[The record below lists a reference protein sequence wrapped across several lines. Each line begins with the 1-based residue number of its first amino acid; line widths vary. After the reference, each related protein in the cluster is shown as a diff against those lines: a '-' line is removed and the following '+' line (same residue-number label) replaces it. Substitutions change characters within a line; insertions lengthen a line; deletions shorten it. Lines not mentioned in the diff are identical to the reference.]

1 MRPFFCF
8 IAIYWS
14 RVLGTWKIG
23 MEGHR
28 IVLGMSNSLV
38 LMEKHG
44 GW

>member
-1 MRPFFCF
+1 MIEDIFCF
-8 IAIYWS
+8 IAHWG
-14 RVLGTWKIG
+14 VLGTWKIG

-44 GW
+44 G